1 MSPISLSYQTHAS
14 RLLSK
19 LPTNYAMFTLVIKW
33 STLIVS
39 RGMAALPL
47 TRLIPGVKMRSL
59 SPYFTCLKNS
69 YDTVTLLRLP
79 TQLRLPAI
87 PSTTE
92 TPTLTRPR
100 HCYNAHQR
108 PPSPPRLHTAYHHRQ
123 PSPIRN
129 SAAHNHTDHK
139 RCSGNHILL
148 RHNNKPITSNYLR
161 YASQNACYPSLCLYA
176 DAVNHT
182 LLPLF

>member
-1 MSPISLSYQTHAS
+1 MEYINRFQRDGRAS
-14 RLLSK
+14 TGTRSFV
-19 LPTNYAMFTLVIKW
+19 PDQRFRHSAHEAHPGRQNAFTLTIFYVLEDLVRYRD
-33 STLIVS
+33 STTT
-39 RGMAALPL
+39 P
-47 TRLIPGVKMRSL
+47 
-59 SPYFTCLKNS
+59 N
-69 YDTVTLLRLP
+69 TVT
-79 TQLRLPAI
+79 TPAI

-100 HCYNAHQR
+100 HCYNAHHR